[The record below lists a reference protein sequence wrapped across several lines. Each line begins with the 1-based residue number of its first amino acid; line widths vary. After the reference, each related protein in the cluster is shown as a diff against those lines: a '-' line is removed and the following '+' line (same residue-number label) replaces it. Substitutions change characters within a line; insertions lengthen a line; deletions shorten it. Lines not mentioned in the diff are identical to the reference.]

1 MEGNLLIAEPFLK
14 DESFLRSVVLLCKY
28 SSTDGAFGF
37 TINKKMIKYL
47 HELFEDVQITDIEL
61 FLGGPVETDTLHFIH
76 QYPNHFEDAL
86 QISEG
91 VYWGGDFEKLKMLL
105 NDKIIEASKLKFFL
119 GYSGWSKGQ
128 LEEEIE
134 EKTWILGHASI
145 DLIFNTGFKAIW
157 NTSLKQLGGSYQ
169 LMSNFPLDPQHN

>member
-28 SSTDGAFGF
+28 SSADGAFGF
-37 TINKKMIKYL
+37 TINKKLIKYL
-47 HELFEDVQITDIEL
+47 HELFEDVQIKDIEL

-86 QISEG
+86 EISEG

-105 NDKIIEASKLKFFL
+105 NDRIIEASKLKFFL

-128 LEEEIE
+128 LEDEIE
-134 EKTWILGHASI
+134 EKTWILGHANI
-145 DLIFNTGFKAIW
+145 DLIFNTGFKQIW
-157 NTSLKQLGGSYQ
+157 NNSLKQLGGSYQ